1 MPHLR
6 KGILHR
12 LWDVERGPYGLLVVT
27 VFLVFMTSPLVALGL
42 LNQIIADAFFVVFMF
57 AGVITVRPRPAMRYL
72 VLVLTV
78 TSMLTQIASKILP
91 RTEIMIGEALI
102 EMTVV
107 GLFAAL
113 VVKQFLVSGRTASN
127 RIGGAIVV
135 YLLMGILW
143 SRFYYIAG
151 LTIPGAFHT
160 PDGIATITS
169 YVYFS
174 FVTLA
179 TIGYG
184 DISPVHPVARN
195 LAILEAITGQ
205 MYIAILIAWLV
216 STANPKGR
224 QP

>member
-1 MPHLR
+1 MPHLK
-6 KGILHR
+6 KGILYR

-27 VFLVFMTSPLVALGL
+27 AFLVFMTSPLVALGL
-42 LNQIIADAFFVVFMF
+42 LNQVIADAFIVVFMF

-72 VLVLTV
+72 VLVLAV
-78 TSMLTQIASKILP
+78 MAMLTEIASKILP

-102 EMTVV
+102 EMTAV
-107 GLFAAL
+107 GIFAAL
-113 VVKQFLVSGRTASN
+113 VIRQFLVSGRTASN

-135 YLLMGILW
+135 YLLVGILW

-151 LTIPGAFHT
+151 LTIPGAFYT
-160 PDGIATITS
+160 PDGTATITS

-184 DISPVHPVARN
+184 DISPVHPVVRN

-216 STANPKGR
+216 SSASPNKK

>member
-6 KGILHR
+6 KGILYR

-27 VFLVFMTSPLVALGL
+27 VFLVFMTSPLVELGI
-42 LNQIIADAFFVVFMF
+42 LNHVLADAFFVVFMF

-78 TSMLTQIASKILP
+78 IVMLTEITSTIFPQNEIRIGQAL
-91 RTEIMIGEALI
+91 TEV
-102 EMTVV
+102 TVV

-113 VVKQFLVSGRTASN
+113 VIKQFLVSGRTASN

-135 YLLMGILW
+135 YLLVGILW

-151 LTIPGAFHT
+151 LAIPGAFYT
-160 PDGIATITS
+160 PDGTATITS
-169 YVYFS
+169 FVYFS

-216 STANPKGR
+216 STARPNEK